1 MLLLLYFIALRRIG
15 TPAKER
21 YYNLNSNYYH
31 MTGKIQHVQV
41 GEYFKKGEMLLKVQC
56 LSSTLHF
63 NKHCIYSKWKK
74 L

>member
-1 MLLLLYFIALRRIG
+1 MLLLLYLISLRRIG

-21 YYNLNSNYYH
+21 YYNLNSNYH

-41 GEYFKKGEMLLKVQC
+41 GEYLKKKEMLLKVQC

-63 NKHCIYSKWKK
+63 NKHCICSKWK
-74 L
+74 